1 VGRRVSDASGKP
13 QAVADWVAAHAG
25 RPPIVTMLFGSV
37 ARGDEGRQSDLDV
50 LIVVGDDDQART
62 IRSHFADAASS
73 AIRPLVLSRR
83 AMVEEVALR
92 PSFVSHLLD
101 EGDILQLSA
110 EWIPLRQELAEAAS
124 DPDLL
129 DREVK
134 RRARAVESFASAER
148 FSNSPI
154 TALSHV
160 YSIASS
166 LIIARLLQSGV
177 REYSW
182 QRAFDRYSELH
193 PELRSEVEALKAL
206 RPFYEFARARPGARR
221 PDRVVDT
228 EELRNLVRS
237 VELVA
242 G

>member
-1 VGRRVSDASGKP
+1 
-13 QAVADWVAAHAG
+13 
-25 RPPIVTMLFGSV
+25 MLFGSV
-37 ARGDEGRQSDLDV
+37 ARGDQDRQSDLDV
-50 LIVVGDDDQART
+50 LTVVADDDQARRV
-62 IRSHFADAASS
+62 RSHFADAVSS
-73 AIRPLVLSRR
+73 AVAPLVLSRR

-101 EGDILQLSA
+101 EGDVVQQSA
-110 EWIPLRQELAEAAS
+110 EWIPLRHDLAEAAS

-134 RRARAVESFASAER
+134 RRARAIESFVSAER

-160 YSIASS
+160 YAIARS
-166 LIIARLLQSGV
+166 LVIARLLQSGV

-193 PELRSEVEALKAL
+193 PELRSEVEELKAL
-206 RPFYEFARARPGARR
+206 RPFYEFARARPGAPR
-221 PDRVVDT
+221 PDRVVDP
-228 EELRNLVRS
+228 EELRNIVRS